1 MNFTLIDSRTL
12 IIGKT
17 KSGKSELSRYLLTP
31 IRPEFQKIFV
41 FSGTEKVNSFYK
53 KFINP
58 NCIYNEFNSKF
69 LQILINKITDMKMQ
83 DTNYNKKFF
92 LIFDDVGTDITDNKE
107 LQKLF
112 TMGRHLNISIV
123 VLLQYLSQ
131 VKPVIRDNASYI
143 LIGQQN
149 AHSVELLA
157 DNFLNGNLTRKQFI
171 NLYHEN
177 TKDHNFLI
185 VSCESVKNNDNINEL
200 YGCIKAELK

>member
-83 DTNYNKKFF
+83 DTNYNKKIL

>member
-17 KSGKSELSRYLLTP
+17 KSGKSELLRYLLTP

-83 DTNYNKKFF
+83 DTNYNKKIL

>member
-17 KSGKSELSRYLLTP
+17 KSGKSELLRYLLTP